1 VVLQQAVVMATPVM
15 LQLVG
20 LVAMAPMKLDGI
32 GDARCRYL
40 IRGISF
46 KLQCKFGHYI
56 V

>member
-1 VVLQQAVVMATPVM
+1 MATAVM
-15 LQLVG
+15 LQLAG
-20 LVAMAPMKLDGI
+20 LVAVAMAPMKLDGI

-40 IRGISF
+40 IRAISF

>member
-1 VVLQQAVVMATPVM
+1 MATAVM
-15 LQLVG
+15 LQLVV
-20 LVAMAPMKLDGI
+20 VAMAPMKLDGI